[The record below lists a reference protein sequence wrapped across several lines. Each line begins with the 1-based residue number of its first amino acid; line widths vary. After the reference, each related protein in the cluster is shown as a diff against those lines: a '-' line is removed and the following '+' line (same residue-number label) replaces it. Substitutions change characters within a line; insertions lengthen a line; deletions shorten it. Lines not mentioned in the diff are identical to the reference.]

1 MIERILPP
9 NVAAV
14 CVYGDVPDAF
24 LYPEE
29 EAMVRRAVE
38 RRRREF
44 ASVRWCAR
52 RALAALGEPARP
64 IPRGE
69 RGAPR
74 WPLGVVG
81 SMTHCAGYR
90 AAAVA
95 RAGDMR
101 AIGIDAEPHLPLPD
115 GILETVARPEERDT
129 TGTTGPGVHADR
141 LLFSAKEAVYKAWFP
156 LTGRRL
162 GFEQASVAF
171 APDGTFTARLLVHD
185 PPLPVF
191 RGRWA
196 VGDDLIVTAVTV
208 PAPDGAA
215 RG

>member
-9 NVAAV
+9 SAAAV

-24 LYPEE
+24 LFPEE

-52 RALAALGEPARP
+52 RALADLGEPPGP
-64 IPRGE
+64 ILRGE

-74 WPLGVVG
+74 WPHGVVG
-81 SMTHCAGYR
+81 SMTHCEGYR

-95 RAGDMR
+95 RAGDVR
-101 AIGIDAEPHLPLPD
+101 AIGIDAEPHLPLPE
-115 GILETVARPEERDT
+115 GVLESVARPEEH
-129 TGTTGPGVHADR
+129 GALGMTGPGVHADR

-156 LTGRRL
+156 LTGRWL
-162 GFEQASVAF
+162 GFEQASVTF
-171 APDGTFTARLLVHD
+171 APDGTFTARLLAPD

-191 RGRWA
+191 HGRWA
-196 VGDDLIVTAVTV
+196 VDGGLIATAVTIL
-208 PAPDGAA
+208 PQDGAA